1 MDQQSCSAGVRRCVD
16 VRDRFG
22 EQTAGRLSRQRPFRD
37 EEGSTDRGVN
47 VALRHPDSVP
57 ALVRQDETSINR
69 RGHIVGMSLD
79 GIGMAEQPVW
89 FHPGLGQSGGSQQAG
104 DDCRR

>member
-16 VRDRFG
+16 VWDRFG

-47 VALRHPDSVP
+47 VALRHPDTGS
-57 ALVRQDETSINR
+57 AFVRQDETSIDR
-69 RGHIVGMSLD
+69 CGHIVRMTLYGSGMTK
-79 GIGMAEQPVW
+79 QPIW
-89 FHPGLGQSGGSQQAG
+89 LHPRLGQSGGSHQAS
-104 DDCRR
+104 DDCR